1 VLIRALARLQFHLS
15 ASIKYRRQTLSNG
28 DTHLPDFAVVGNCFC
43 FCRSAHTKTCAAPKV
58 GASRIGTRV
67 EAEAMRLAWH
77 SFVCKLRSCIGCDS
91 VSGQAEGEL
100 TTAASAAHITKDTYV
115 LTPAHVGYKYLR
127 NTDIRAVDA
136 DGNFT
141 GASYDQQENDVEQDD
156 SGSEVHLN
164 PGKVSQDFLPQ
175 WEEEFLES
183 EYQVEV
189 FPRLL
194 LWVFAAVSIVSVF
207 GLIAPAGSQPEDC
220 WGHGALD
227 MLQVRTMYASGMLW
241 PWFKKAI
248 VEEPEV
254 VIGILRRSPYIYIPT

>member
-1 VLIRALARLQFHLS
+1 
-15 ASIKYRRQTLSNG
+15 
-28 DTHLPDFAVVGNCFC
+28 
-43 FCRSAHTKTCAAPKV
+43 
-58 GASRIGTRV
+58 
-67 EAEAMRLAWH
+67 M
-77 SFVCKLRSCIGCDS
+77 
-91 VSGQAEGEL
+91 SGQAQGEL
-100 TTAASAAHITKDTYV
+100 TTAASAAHITKDTCA

-136 DGNFT
+136 DGNFA

-156 SGSEVHLN
+156 SGSEVDLN
-164 PGKVSQDFLPQ
+164 LGKVSQFLPQ

-241 PWFKKAI
+241 SWFKQAI

-254 VIGILRRSPYIYIPT
+254 VIGILRQSPYIYIPM

>member
-1 VLIRALARLQFHLS
+1 M
-15 ASIKYRRQTLSNG
+15 
-28 DTHLPDFAVVGNCFC
+28 
-43 FCRSAHTKTCAAPKV
+43 
-58 GASRIGTRV
+58 RV
-67 EAEAMRLAWH
+67 EAEDMRLAWH
-77 SFVCKLRSCIGCDS
+77 SFVSKLRSCIGCDS
-91 VSGQAEGEL
+91 VSGQAQGEL
-100 TTAASAAHITKDTYV
+100 TTAASAAHITKDTCA

-136 DGNFT
+136 DGNFA

-156 SGSEVHLN
+156 SGREVDLN
-164 PGKVSQDFLPQ
+164 LGKVSQDFLPQ

-183 EYQVEV
+183 EYQVQV

-194 LWVFAAVSIVSVF
+194 LWVSAAVSTVSVF
-207 GLIAPAGSQPEDC
+207 ALIAPPGSQPEDC

-241 PWFKKAI
+241 SWFKQGI

-254 VIGILRRSPYIYIPT
+254 VIGA